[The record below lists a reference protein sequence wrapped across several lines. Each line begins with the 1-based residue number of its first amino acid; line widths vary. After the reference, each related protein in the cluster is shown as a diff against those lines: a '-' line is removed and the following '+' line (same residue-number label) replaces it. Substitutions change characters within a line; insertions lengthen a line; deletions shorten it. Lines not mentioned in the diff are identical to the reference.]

1 MESDSA
7 AALARS
13 RAGRD
18 TGTLYLV
25 LERTERTVLL
35 TDGRRKKLASPK
47 RKNRKHVEFLPDSIF
62 CAVSGKLQEP
72 KTDAGIRRALA
83 AARVSCSETENDQ
96 GGR

>member
-18 TGTLYLV
+18 KGTLYLV

-35 TDGRRKKLASPK
+35 TDGRRKKLAGPK

-62 CAVSGKLQEP
+62 DAVSGKLQEP

-83 AARVSCSETENDQ
+83 AARVSCSETDNDQ

>member
-1 MESDSA
+1 MDNEVR
-7 AALARS
+7 ALARS

-18 TGTLYLV
+18 KGTLYLV

-35 TDGRRKKLASPK
+35 TDGRRKKLACPK
-47 RKNRKHVEFLPDSIF
+47 RKNRKHVEFLPDSLF
-62 CAVSGKLQEP
+62 DAVSGKLQEP